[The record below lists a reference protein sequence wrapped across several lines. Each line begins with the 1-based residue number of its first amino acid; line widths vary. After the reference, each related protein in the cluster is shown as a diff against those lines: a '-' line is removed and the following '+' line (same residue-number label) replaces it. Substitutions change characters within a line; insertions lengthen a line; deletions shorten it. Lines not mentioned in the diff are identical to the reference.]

1 MRKTIM
7 IIVLC
12 GLVLTHLT
20 GCSPKPEGQ
29 DPAKMKVELASE
41 PAAVQAGQKVKLIAT
56 ISGLAKGEEAGVQ
69 FDIRKSDNTMLPDTK
84 EASPSGNGQYSVDK
98 VFDKPGAYSIYIHV
112 YQGDLHIT
120 KKKELQV
127 S

>member
-1 MRKTIM
+1 MRKTTLI
-7 IIVLC
+7 
-12 GLVLTHLT
+12 LVFCWLVFTLLI

-29 DPAKMKVELASE
+29 DPAKVKIELTSE
-41 PAAVQAGQKVKLIAT
+41 PTAVQTGQTVKLIAT
-56 ISGLAKGEEAGVQ
+56 LSGLANEEEPNVQ
-69 FDIRKSDNTMLPDTK
+69 IDIRKSDNSILPDTK
-84 EASPSGNGQYSVDK
+84 NANSIGNGQYSVEK
-98 VFDKPGAYSIYIHV
+98 IFNHPGAYSIYIHV